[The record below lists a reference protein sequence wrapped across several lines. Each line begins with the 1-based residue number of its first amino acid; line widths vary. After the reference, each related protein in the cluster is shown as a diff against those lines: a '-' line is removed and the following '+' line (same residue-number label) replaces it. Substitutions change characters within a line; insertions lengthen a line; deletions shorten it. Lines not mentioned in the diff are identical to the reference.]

1 MTALKLMHN
10 LLGYM
15 ITPGQPW
22 IYNKAQQLYRLRLKI
37 SILLFVK
44 SVHSL
49 FLALQDVN
57 NAQIVSALHIQYTNN
72 DLTNIEP

>member
-1 MTALKLMHN
+1 MHS

-22 IYNKAQQLYRLRLKI
+22 IYNKAEQLYRLRLKNA
-37 SILLFVK
+37 ILLFVK
-44 SVHSL
+44 SMHLLFWSL
-49 FLALQDVN
+49 QEVN

-72 DLTNIEP
+72 ELTNIGP

>member
-1 MTALKLMHN
+1 MHS

-22 IYNKAQQLYRLRLKI
+22 IYNKAQQLYRLRLKN

-44 SVHSL
+44 SVHS
-49 FLALQDVN
+49 FYWALQEVN
-57 NAQIVSALHIQYTNN
+57 NVQIVSGLHVQYTKN